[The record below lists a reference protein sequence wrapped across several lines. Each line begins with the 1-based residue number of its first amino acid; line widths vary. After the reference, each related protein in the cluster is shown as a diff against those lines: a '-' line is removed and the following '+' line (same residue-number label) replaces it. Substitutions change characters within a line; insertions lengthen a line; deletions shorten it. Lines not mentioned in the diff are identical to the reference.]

1 MAVPLVLLFALFA
14 GNFLGCAGRGVQ
26 DGGSQATLPAASL
39 EETRG
44 GTSIGGMANYAIV
57 SGTSIA
63 APHVSGA
70 IALLMGAFPL
80 AMVGN
85 IEEAVKASASD
96 LGSQGTDND
105 YGNGLLDS

>member
-57 SGTSIA
+57 SGMSIA
-63 APHVSGA
+63 ASLIGGVLSSF
-70 IALLMGAFPL
+70 LLELVVYPPVCQLWKWHFELKPVRRESL
-80 AMVGN
+80 AN
-85 IEEAVKASASD
+85 E
-96 LGSQGTDND
+96 L
-105 YGNGLLDS
+105 